1 MLNWH
6 FHVNC
11 WADLPVL
18 WVLVQ
23 NLGQW
28 KPGNRQDSAGINC
41 QFNRDYQIPCSVL
54 LSRHKTIVFI
64 VASKGISVYD
74 CAPAS
79 SSFYCFSAAAAAAA
93 PGAPFLECNLAPDVT
108 KEGKQRKR
116 KDQKE
121 GAYDRESFHDLPCF
135 WIPVLWE
142 QHGTVGLPF
151 VCAGTQP
158 APWQHS
164 SASSMHGSCRLN
176 WVHSVEIQG
185 LTYNSSNQDVQMIMV
200 SKAIPIGNLWDSVFC
215 RNLLSSTHS
224 L

>member
-54 LSRHKTIVFI
+54 LSRHKTMNRVYCCI
-64 VASKGISVYD
+64 KGYIGIWLRACFFVVLLLFCCCCCCSWCSICWVQ
-74 CAPAS
+74 S
-79 SSFYCFSAAAAAAA
+79 SARCNERGKAKETQRSERGSLW
-93 PGAPFLECNLAPDVT
+93 PGKLPWSSMFLD
-108 KEGKQRKR
+108 
-116 KDQKE
+116 
-121 GAYDRESFHDLPCF
+121 S
-135 WIPVLWE
+135 VLWE
-142 QHGTVGLPF
+142 QHGTIGLPF

-158 APWQHS
+158 APWQHP

-176 WVHSVEIQG
+176 WVDSVEIQG